1 VEIISRI
8 SALILIIFFIPVFLT
23 LSILSLFFQGF
34 PVFFKQDRVGKDFE
48 IFQIVKF
55 RTMVLNRGE
64 AITLSNDSRV
74 TKWGLMLRKLKLD
87 ELPQLLNIIKGDMR
101 FIGPRPE
108 VLKYFNKNNFN
119 FLKNVKPGISDFS
132 SIILRNEN
140 EILESIGGD
149 RPYEKLLP
157 IKIKLANYYSNRKSF
172 SLDFKLVLIT
182 IISIFLPDYASRLL
196 INSELR
202 LIVKDLEDIILK
214 R

>member
-1 VEIISRI
+1 MEIISRI

>member
-1 VEIISRI
+1 MEIISRI

-23 LSILSLFFQGF
+23 LSIFSLFFQGS

>member
-1 VEIISRI
+1 MEIISRI

-23 LSILSLFFQGF
+23 LSIFSLFFQGS

-108 VLKYFNKNNFN
+108 VLKYFNKNNLN

>member
-1 VEIISRI
+1 MEIISRI

-87 ELPQLLNIIKGDMR
+87 ELPQLLNIIKGETNETFR
-101 FIGPRPE
+101 
-108 VLKYFNKNNFN
+108 NN
-119 FLKNVKPGISDFS
+119 
-132 SIILRNEN
+132 
-140 EILESIGGD
+140 
-149 RPYEKLLP
+149 
-157 IKIKLANYYSNRKSF
+157 
-172 SLDFKLVLIT
+172 
-182 IISIFLPDYASRLL
+182 
-196 INSELR
+196 
-202 LIVKDLEDIILK
+202 
-214 R
+214 